1 MPTQP
6 GAVLTSSPFGL
17 FDPFAPCDLPGRFAR
32 IIDAAPV
39 EIDAKLEQVWKIMTG
54 FDRYPEWNPMN
65 RFFRLDAEARP
76 GDTVT
81 FGPVWGPYNL
91 SEGAPLPEAGFTQN
105 ETLTVWEENCCLA
118 YAVISRAFNAERVQH
133 ISRLEN
139 GKTRYHT
146 FERTSG
152 LLPLSHLRTD
162 QRALEPRRPEALR
175 AAHPRRLRCKRAG
188 LEEAGG
194 VSRSQSTSLDMK
206 RGEQAYRSGRQ
217 TFWAVFVRTR
227 PRNRPLRC
235 CALPD

>member
-1 MPTQP
+1 MDPPMPTQR
-6 GAVLTSSPFGL
+6 GAVLTSSPFGP
-17 FDPFAPCDLPGRFAR
+17 FDPFAPRDLPGRFAR
-32 IIDAAPV
+32 IIDAEPV
-39 EIDAKLEQVWKIMTG
+39 EIDAELEQVWKIMTG

-81 FGPVWGPYNL
+81 FGPVWGPYDL

-118 YAVISRAFNAERVQH
+118 YAVISPAFNAERVQH

-152 LLPLSHLRTD
+152 LLSPVVRKLYARRILEGFDANGLALKR
-162 QRALEPRRPEALR
+162 RAESA
-175 AAHPRRLRCKRAG
+175 
-188 LEEAGG
+188 
-194 VSRSQSTSLDMK
+194 D
-206 RGEQAYRSGRQ
+206 
-217 TFWAVFVRTR
+217 
-227 PRNRPLRC
+227 RNRRV
-235 CALPD
+235 